1 MHNLLDYTTFKK
13 KCFTFNFF
21 CLCFLS
27 VLRIDK
33 IMNYD
38 KNDIPL

>member
-1 MHNLLDYTTFKK
+1 MHNLLDYTTFKI

-21 CLCFLS
+21 CLSFLS